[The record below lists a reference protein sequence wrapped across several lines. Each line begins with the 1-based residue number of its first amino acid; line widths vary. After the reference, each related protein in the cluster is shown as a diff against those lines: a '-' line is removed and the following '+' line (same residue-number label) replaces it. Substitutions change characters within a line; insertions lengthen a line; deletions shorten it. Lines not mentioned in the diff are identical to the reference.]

1 MTAAVAVVRFRE
13 HARAAAMPLDNLVT
27 IGFQVDRAVLRLR
40 LEVERA
46 TPGSDA
52 AEDALL
58 WLDLVQSR
66 LPLLSQGVA
75 GALIRT
81 APEAA
86 AAARELKERLHD
98 LDAAVAG
105 APDEATR
112 LHLLRELTP
121 PLHDPATRLGLATV
135 HLAAGERTREARE
148 LEALEARIGWLV
160 GAAAATAAC
169 LFGLLLLQARRLAR
183 ERQAA
188 EAASAAKTTFLAN
201 MSHELRTPLN
211 GVLGMLDLLADEAL
225 PPAARERAE
234 TARSSARQLLGVIG
248 DILDISKLE
257 AGRIE
262 LERVAFGLPALLGRC
277 HGTFA
282 AAAEAKGVAL
292 RLDLAAGLPDRV
304 LGDPTRLAQIVN
316 NLLSNAVKFTERG
329 EIVLAARRPPA
340 AGEEGRLVIE
350 VRDSGIGIAPDAL
363 GGLFRKFTQADA
375 STTRRFGGTGLG
387 LAITRELAEL
397 MGGRVEADST
407 PGRGTTMRLHLDLP
421 LAEPAAPPASP
432 TPAAPAAAPAAGGP
446 RVLLVEDDRVG
457 QLVATAMLRKL
468 GAHPVTAASGL
479 EAVAAAGREPFDL
492 ILMDIQMPV
501 MDGLAATRAIR
512 AGGGPNAR
520 TRIVALSANAFRED
534 VERSLEAGMDDH
546 AAKPIARDVL
556 ARLLA
561 GEAAC
566 RKDAA

>member
-1 MTAAVAVVRFRE
+1 MVRFRE

-40 LEVERA
+40 LELQQA
-46 TPGSDA
+46 TPGSEA
-52 AEDALL
+52 AEEALL
-58 WLDLVQSR
+58 WFDLVQSR

-75 GALIRT
+75 GALIRA
-81 APEAA
+81 APDAA
-86 AAARELKERLHD
+86 AAAWELKERLHD

-112 LHLLRELTP
+112 LLLLREMTP
-121 PLHDPATRLGLATV
+121 SLHDPATRLGLATV

-257 AGRIE
+257 AGRVE
-262 LERVAFGLPALLGRC
+262 LERVAFALPALLARC

-292 RLDLAAGLPDRV
+292 RLDLPAGLPDRV

-329 EIVLAARRPPA
+329 QIVLAARRDPA
-340 AGEEGRLVIE
+340 AGAVGRLVIE
-350 VRDSGIGIAPDAL
+350 VRDSGIGIAPETL
-363 GGLFRKFTQADA
+363 VTLFRKFTQADA

-397 MGGRVEADST
+397 MGGRVEVESA

-421 LAEPAAPPASP
+421 LAG
-432 TPAAPAAAPAAGGP
+432 PAAAPAPPAPSAVQTPVALATGGP

-457 QLVATAMLRKL
+457 QLVGTAMLRKL
-468 GAHPVTAASGL
+468 GAVPVTAASGL
-479 EAVAAAGREPFDL
+479 EAVAAAGRERFDL

-501 MDGLAATRAIR
+501 MDGLTATRAIR
-512 AGGGPNAR
+512 AGGGPNAG

-546 AAKPIARDVL
+546 ASKPIAREVL

-561 GEAAC
+561 GEAAS
-566 RKDAA
+566 RQDAA